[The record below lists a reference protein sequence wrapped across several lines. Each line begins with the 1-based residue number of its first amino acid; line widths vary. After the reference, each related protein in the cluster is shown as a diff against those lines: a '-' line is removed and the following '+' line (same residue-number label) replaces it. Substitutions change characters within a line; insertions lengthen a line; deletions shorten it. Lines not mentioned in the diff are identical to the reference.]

1 MQRVCVQVV
10 NATLCPYLQLSG
22 EEQRHWVVKREEV
35 KMTTKEMGS
44 GSWGVVKMAE
54 FRGLPVAA
62 KCLHKTIISRYN
74 RQLFRREM
82 TISAKLR
89 HPNLVLFI
97 GATIEG
103 EPMILTELMPTSLR
117 KELENETDLS
127 YKDVAT
133 ISRDVSCGLTY
144 MHLFE
149 VPIIHR
155 DISSSNV
162 LLEPL
167 RVGWRAKLTDYGAAN
182 FMRLTT
188 TIAPG
193 SIAYAAPEA
202 NEPKQHTPKM
212 DVYSFGVLLMEM
224 CTGEF
229 PDIETQPILITRI
242 QWQPM
247 VSLVKKCIEKNL
259 CNRPDMSD
267 IMSQLDTLLNN
278 M

>member
-1 MQRVCVQVV
+1 
-10 NATLCPYLQLSG
+10 
-22 EEQRHWVVKREEV
+22 
-35 KMTTKEMGS
+35 MTIKEIGC
-44 GSWGVVKMAE
+44 GSWGVVKVAK

-74 RQLFRREM
+74 RQLFKREM

-89 HPNLVLFI
+89 YPNLVLFI

-117 KELENETDLS
+117 KELENETNLS
-127 YKDVAT
+127 YKDVVT
-133 ISRDVSCGLTY
+133 ISRDVACGLTY

-212 DVYSFGVLLMEM
+212 DVYSFGVLLVEM

-229 PDIETQPILITRI
+229 PDIEAQLELITRI

-247 VSLVKKCIEKNL
+247 VSLVEKCIEKNFR
-259 CNRPDMSD
+259 NRPDMID
-267 IMSQLDTLLNN
+267 IMSQLDTLLNS